1 MKKEIH
7 IETDIVIEF
16 DENSTAFKNTLE
28 AYKLMFSDDGDIDS
42 MLRMIVSNVARYGKH
57 DNIECIGTVSVDGRG
72 TDADSWCGVNICE
85 GDFDL
90 NGMLDFYCE
99 IEN

>member
-16 DENSTAFKNTLE
+16 DENSIAFKKTLE
-28 AYKLMFSDDGDIDS
+28 AYKLMYSDDGDIDS
-42 MLRMIVSNVARYGKH
+42 LLRMIASNVARFGKREC
-57 DNIECIGTVSVDGRG
+57 IECIGTVSVGGRG
-72 TDADSWCGVNICE
+72 ADADSWCGVNICE

-90 NGMLDFYCE
+90 NGMLDFGCE
-99 IEN
+99 IEG

>member
-1 MKKEIH
+1 MKKTIH
-7 IETDIVIEF
+7 IETDIEVEF

-28 AYKLMFSDDGDIDS
+28 AYKIMFSDEGKVDE
-42 MLRMIVSNVARYGKH
+42 LLQMIASNIARYGKR

-72 TDADSWCGVNICE
+72 ADADSWCGVDICE

-90 NGMLDFYCE
+90 NGMLKFDCQ
-99 IEN
+99 IEG